1 MAEKLPFF
9 KALLLSGCSCCADNV
24 SREQQALAAFW
35 LTPKAR
41 IHVIRTFRG
50 ATHRSA
56 QVFFLDGITDANDHG
71 STPMES
77 PYR

>member
-1 MAEKLPFF
+1 MAVKAENDSKAIFF
-9 KALLLSGCSCCADNV
+9 NALLLSGCSCGADNV

-50 ATHRSA
+50 TTYRSA

-71 STPMES
+71 
-77 PYR
+77 